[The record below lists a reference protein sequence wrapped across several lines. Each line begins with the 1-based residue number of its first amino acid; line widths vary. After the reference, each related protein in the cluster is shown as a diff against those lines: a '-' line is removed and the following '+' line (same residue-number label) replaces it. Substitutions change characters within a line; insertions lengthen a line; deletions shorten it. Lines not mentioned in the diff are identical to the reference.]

1 MMLFLLLE
9 LGRFLNDLAAIG
21 DGDRVLGLARVR
33 PSRLN
38 PLDDIVSFSHLTED
52 HVSTVQPRAQ
62 DSRDEELRA
71 IGARTGIGHGEE
83 ALLLVLQLEVLVSE
97 FCWVEER
104 GMCNVG
110 VEGGVKVAVIL
121 YSLTPVDRLA
131 AGSVAAGEVAS
142 LAHELGDHSVELAAL
157 VAEALLA
164 SAKSAE
170 VLRGLRH
177 NIVVQLEGDAP
188 LRLATDVQIEE
199 DLGVRHFQGG
209 QARSNHSRR
218 ESKGRSLGEHDKE

>member
-1 MMLFLLLE
+1 
-9 LGRFLNDLAAIG
+9 
-21 DGDRVLGLARVR
+21 VLGV
-33 PSRLN
+33 
-38 PLDDIVSFSHLTED
+38 ED
-52 HVSTVQPRAQ
+52 
-62 DSRDEELRA
+62 EL
-71 IGARTGIGHGEE
+71 
-83 ALLLVLQLEVLVSE
+83 
-97 FCWVEER
+97 
-104 GMCNVG
+104 
-110 VEGGVKVAVIL
+110 KVAVIL
-121 YSLTPVDRLA
+121 YSLTSVDRLA

-209 QARSNHSRR
+209 QARSNNSRR
-218 ESKGRSLGEHDKE
+218 ESKGRGLGEHDKEDGQLGKHDKRFESILVVAEKKGGELHQKFFAAPPQWLWFLEPRFLVVTLKSAEPV